1 MPSDDSAPGSVTRLL
16 RSWQKGDQQALGEL
30 IPRIYDQLRRL
41 AQARMRGERRS
52 HTLEPTALVH
62 EAYVRMV
69 DLELSWQDRIHF
81 LSMAARAMRRVLVD
95 HARAHRA
102 AKRGG
107 QALRVSL
114 HEEHAAASPDVD
126 LLELDQALDRLRAQ
140 QARLGQAV
148 ELHYFGGLSYKEV
161 AEALS
166 VSEATVDRDLR
177 FARAWLLRE
186 LGEDAEA
193 S

>member
-1 MPSDDSAPGSVTRLL
+1 MPADDSPLGSVTHLL
-16 RSWQKGDQQALGEL
+16 RRWQAGDQQAFDEL
-30 IPRIYDQLRRL
+30 MPRVYDQLRRM
-41 AQARMRGERRS
+41 ARARMREERHD

-69 DLELSWQDRIHF
+69 DLELSWEDRVHF

-107 QALRVSL
+107 RAIKVSL
-114 HEEHAAASPDVD
+114 HEAHATAGPEVD

-140 QARLGQAV
+140 QDRLGEAV
-148 ELHYFGGLSYKEV
+148 ELHYFGGLSYQEI
-161 AEALS
+161 AESLS

-186 LGEDAEA
+186 LG
-193 S
+193 